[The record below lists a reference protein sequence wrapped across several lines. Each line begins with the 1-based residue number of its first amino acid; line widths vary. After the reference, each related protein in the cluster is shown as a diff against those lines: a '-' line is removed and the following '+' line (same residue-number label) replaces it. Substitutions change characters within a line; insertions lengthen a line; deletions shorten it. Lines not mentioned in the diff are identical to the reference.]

1 MLSCSVCKVQNW
13 AVRDLGGGT
22 AVCGRASCLLAVA
35 HATPELRQA
44 WARSLETLPK
54 AA

>member
-1 MLSCSVCKVQNW
+1 MLTCTVCNVHNW
-13 AVRDLGGGT
+13 AVRDLGDGT
-22 AVCGRASCLLAVA
+22 AVCGRASCLLEVA
-35 HATPELRQA
+35 HATPEIRQA